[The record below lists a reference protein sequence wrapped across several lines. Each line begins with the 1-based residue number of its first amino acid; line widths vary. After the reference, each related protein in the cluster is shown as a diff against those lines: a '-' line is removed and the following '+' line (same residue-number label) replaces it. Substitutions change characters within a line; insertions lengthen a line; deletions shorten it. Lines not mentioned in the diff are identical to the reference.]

1 MPSALPFSRFT
12 HLAEQMLETEE
23 EERLSN
29 EALQASANARE
40 ELDRLRSDLTKC
52 RQDLSKALKRA
63 TQAEDKLMEVE
74 ETLRRWKQS
83 HSDAAAEAEIYR
95 CAGSRT
101 LFFYCVSDSAAT
113 FPPPISSYL
122 YV

>member
-1 MPSALPFSRFT
+1 MALPYSRFK
-12 HLAEQMLETEE
+12 HFDEQMLETEE

-40 ELDRLRSDLTKC
+40 EFDRLRSDLTKC

-63 TQAEDKLMEVE
+63 TQADDKLKEVE

-95 CAGSRT
+95 WTSSRA
-101 LFFYCVSDSAAT
+101 LFFCFVSGSAAT
-113 FPPPISSYL
+113 FPPPICYLSS
-122 YV
+122 

>member
-1 MPSALPFSRFT
+1 MVLPYSRFK
-12 HLAEQMLETEE
+12 HFDEQMLETEE

-52 RQDLSKALKRA
+52 RQDLSKALIRA
-63 TQAEDKLMEVE
+63 TQADDKLKEVE

-95 CAGSRT
+95 WTSSRA
-101 LFFYCVSDSAAT
+101 LFFCFVSGSGDAT
-113 FPPPISSYL
+113 FPPPICYLSS
-122 YV
+122 